1 MRCNFHQSVRDRNVG
16 EDCGEP
22 VGVRL
27 GVATVGKIGRHEAGM
42 LWVMVQIAL
51 TDVRCKLDLT
61 ALVEAF
67 ADSVLEVSAGRGKN

>member
-16 EDCGEP
+16 EDCCEP
-22 VGVRL
+22 V
-27 GVATVGKIGRHEAGM
+27 GVATVGKVGRHKAWM

-51 TDVRCKLDLT
+51 TDVRSKLDLT

>member
-1 MRCNFHQSVRDRNVG
+1 MRCNFNQSVGDCDVG
-16 EDCGEP
+16 EYGGKP
-22 VGVRL
+22 V

-67 ADSVLEVSAGRGKN
+67 ADSVLEVSAGRGRN

>member
-1 MRCNFHQSVRDRNVG
+1 MRCNFNQSVGDFDVG
-16 EDCGEP
+16 EYGGKP
-22 VGVRL
+22 V

-67 ADSVLEVSAGRGKN
+67 ADSVLEVSAGRGKD

>member
-22 VGVRL
+22 V

>member
-1 MRCNFHQSVRDRNVG
+1 M
-16 EDCGEP
+16 
-22 VGVRL
+22 
-27 GVATVGKIGRHEAGM
+27 GKIGRHEAGM

-67 ADSVLEVSAGRGKN
+67 ADSVLEVSAGRGKD